1 MKMNRESVQSL
12 VQSEPES
19 SKLLLEIAGGGALL
33 LAVWS
38 LIGDSL
44 MSDFLYMPVTLA
56 LAVAYGAAL
65 IFSTGNLVHGADRQ
79 QVESARTARR
89 LMRTAPAVTT
99 VPSHSA
105 PAAPASFDY
114 WYFLLRLEDEI
125 KQARRHGGS
134 LSVVIMRIDPPGGAT
149 DGAVDQINFDV
160 ASMAA
165 SLSQTMSMPSA
176 IAPLEYAF
184 ILPRIGRTEARSQMT
199 PLLGPL
205 GDYWCEFAV
214 AVYPEDAT
222 QAEALVEKAQ
232 AEIDK
237 AFEAAVP
244 AAAV

>member
-1 MKMNRESVQSL
+1 MNRESILSL
-12 VQSEPES
+12 VQSEPER

-38 LIGDSL
+38 LVGDSL
-44 MSDFLYMPVTLA
+44 LSDFLYLPVTLA
-56 LAVAYGAAL
+56 FAAAYAAAL
-65 IFSTGNLVHGADRQ
+65 IVFTGNLVHGADRH

-89 LMRTAPAVTT
+89 LMRVAPG
-99 VPSHSA
+99 SA
-105 PAAPASFDY
+105 ADTSPAAPLTAASFDY
-114 WYFLLRLEDEI
+114 WYFILRLEDEI
-125 KQARRHGGS
+125 KRARRQGES
-134 LSVVIMRIDPPGGAT
+134 LSVVIMRIDPPGGVT

-176 IAPLEYAF
+176 IAPLEYGF
-184 ILPRIGRTEARSQMT
+184 ILPRLGRAEARAHMT

-214 AVYPEDAT
+214 AVYPDDAT
-222 QAEALVEKAQ
+222 QAEALVEKAL

-237 AFEAAVP
+237 ALEAET
-244 AAAV
+244 AASV